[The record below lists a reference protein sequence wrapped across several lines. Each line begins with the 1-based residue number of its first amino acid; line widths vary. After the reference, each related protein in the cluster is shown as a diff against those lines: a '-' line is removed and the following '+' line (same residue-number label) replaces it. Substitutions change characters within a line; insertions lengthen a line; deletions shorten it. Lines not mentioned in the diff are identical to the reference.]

1 MPPRVAILPP
11 VPVPY
16 REPLFRSLAERGR
29 VDPHVIY
36 LVREPA
42 RLGPAVELVPRLTRV
57 LEPGAAGVAAPARGA
72 NPGDARAGDRWRA
85 HQRAPRLRREL
96 GVRPGH
102 DAGPGLDAPAAR
114 AAARLQRAHAMER
127 LRTVA
132 ASAPRAPNAGA
143 ARGRVH
149 RGGVAGSG
157 APAGARDLAVARGG
171 GAPER
176 GPGRSRRSGG
186 CPARTRARRARAGPG
201 RRPACGG
208 QEPRRPDRR
217 VRGGRLR
224 RGGGRARDPRN
235 RAARGGAARGRV
247 AARGAGGAPGP
258 RGAGPARRG
267 VCECRRAGAR
277 EQLRAVRRDPARGR
291 GCRPAA
297 DRLAA
302 RWRGGRRRGGRRE
315 RDRRRPGQPLPDSRR
330 SSPPGARARA
340 TRAPGGRKP
349 SGHGPPPARG
359 RRGGVGASHPASGRA
374 ASRAGRAAARGSP
387 SPAPPPSGMRRSS
400 SAALSR

>member
-36 LVREPA
+36 LSASQPGWDQPSSWFPGSHEYSSQVLPA
-42 RLGPAVELVPRLTRV
+42 WQRR
-57 LEPGAAGVAAPARGA
+57 
-72 NPGDARAGDRWRA
+72 RAGRTPVMLALRDRWRA

-247 AARGAGGAPGP
+247 AARSAGGAPGP
-258 RGAGPARRG
+258 RGAGP
-267 VCECRRAGAR
+267 
-277 EQLRAVRRDPARGR
+277 
-291 GCRPAA
+291 
-297 DRLAA
+297 
-302 RWRGGRRRGGRRE
+302 
-315 RDRRRPGQPLPDSRR
+315 
-330 SSPPGARARA
+330 
-340 TRAPGGRKP
+340 
-349 SGHGPPPARG
+349 
-359 RRGGVGASHPASGRA
+359 
-374 ASRAGRAAARGSP
+374 
-387 SPAPPPSGMRRSS
+387 S
-400 SAALSR
+400 SARCTRMPTCWRS